1 MVRSWEEV
9 KAEKEVIDRAAGRD
23 VAAARAEAH
32 RRTAERMVG
41 YRLAELRQQAG
52 LTQTDIARIMGVS
65 QARISQLEHGDAHQ
79 LEVDTIR
86 RYVTALGGALKIVV
100 DFADHEVTIAS

>member
-1 MVRSWEEV
+1 MVRSWKEV
-9 KAEKEVIDRAAGRD
+9 KAEKEALDRAAGRD
-23 VAAARAEAH
+23 VVAAQVEARK
-32 RRTAERMVG
+32 RTAERVVG
-41 YRLAELRQQAG
+41 YRLAELRKRAG
-52 LTQTDIARIMGVS
+52 LTQSDIADLMGVS

-100 DFADHEVTIAS
+100 DFPDHEVTIAS

>member
-1 MVRSWEEV
+1 MARSWKEV
-9 KAEKEVIDRAAGRD
+9 KDAKERIDRAAGRD
-23 VAAARAEAH
+23 VEADRAEA
-32 RRTAERMVG
+32 RKQLEERVVG
-41 YRLAELRQQAG
+41 YRLAELRKRAG
-52 LTQTDIARIMGVS
+52 LTQADMAAVMGVS
-65 QARISQLEHGDAHQ
+65 QARISQVEQGEAHQ